1 MRTIQEGEAFFTPWT
16 PEDIAEACE
25 VTADLLEGHWTKG
38 AWFRYADEGVTY
50 CVEGALAAALGI
62 DVQHMAEGAPAR
74 DVLAA
79 CPVYDAVM
87 TTVRQ
92 REDRYFSDLMQW
104 NDTYVNQEHEVLDV
118 LHATAK
124 RVLGV
129 PRDDA

>member
-1 MRTIQEGEAFFTPWT
+1 MRKIGREDEFIPWT
-16 PEDIAEACE
+16 PQEIAEACE

-38 AWFRYADEGVTY
+38 SWIRVDEGNVTY

-62 DVQHMAEGAPAR
+62 EARWLAEGSPAR
-74 DVLAA
+74 DLLAA
-79 CPVYDAVM
+79 CPVYKAVLD
-87 TTVRQ
+87 TAR
-92 REDRYFSDLMQW
+92 DGRYSPDLAHW
-104 NDTYVNQEHEVLDV
+104 NDTVANTEQQVLDV